1 VMKFCYKVGFAIL
14 FFSSRLGPDVTGS
27 ELQNITHPRPNILII
42 VADDMGYSDLGSYGG
57 EISTPHLDHLAR
69 EGVQFTQ
76 FHVTPNCAPTRA
88 ALLSG
93 MDPQQGGVG
102 NHGRGHVSQPG
113 RAPRV

>member
-1 VMKFCYKVGFAIL
+1 MKFYYNAGFAIL
-14 FFSSRLGPDVTGS
+14 FFSSLLVTDVTGS

-57 EISTPHLDHLAR
+57 EISTPNIDQLAR